1 MLGFYGQSIFTTE
14 GDEWLGHR
22 TVARKAFSEKNH
34 EFMWTE
40 TVASLQEWF
49 DDWDAASN
57 PTVNFT
63 DTMRNLALAII
74 ASAGFGIH
82 FGKRS
87 PESRTTRAFDSDKPH
102 SGFKMSF
109 AESLFV
115 AIDTMILKVIVP
127 RFL

>member
-22 TVARKAFSEKNH
+22 TVARKAFGEKNH

-63 DTMRNLALAII
+63 DTMLIWHSPSLLVLVSAFTSESDPLKAAPRGPLTLINLIPD
-74 ASAGFGIH
+74 S
-82 FGKRS
+82 KCRS
-87 PESRTTRAFDSDKPH
+87 PN
-102 SGFKMSF
+102 
-109 AESLFV
+109 
-115 AIDTMILKVIVP
+115 
-127 RFL
+127 RFLSRSTR